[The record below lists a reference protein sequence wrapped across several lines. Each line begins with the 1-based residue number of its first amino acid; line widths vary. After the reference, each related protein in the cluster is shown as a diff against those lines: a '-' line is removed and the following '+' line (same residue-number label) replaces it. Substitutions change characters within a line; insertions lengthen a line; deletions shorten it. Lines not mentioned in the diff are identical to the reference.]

1 MTDGID
7 HDDEDEDGGDGD
19 VSALADCG
27 ARDKTALAPDV
38 AVDADVEA
46 DQGEEGDEVDK
57 DGEQSAHLH
66 RVYEGADIE
75 SVLLLYC

>member
-7 HDDEDEDGGDGD
+7 HNDEDEDGSNGD

-27 ARDKTALAPDV
+27 ARDKTGLAPDV

-57 DGEQSAHLH
+57 DGQQSAHLH
-66 RVYEGADIE
+66 RVYEEVDTDGLT
-75 SVLLLYC
+75 VKYC